1 MSLRRRV
8 LCLLAALSTMVGAAL
23 PGVGPAMAAP
33 SITIVTAVPSVP
45 FNVATRAGVD
55 GVRLSW
61 WRGSVTADAPAPT
74 SYVVRRRAEGY
85 DLDWVVPTD
94 LMSNFGGTSDTTVP
108 VGLLATY
115 TVAARNAAGDSEE
128 SPPASATVPTWAG
141 PYNPARSVLTMVW
154 DEAQAAGGAFSDRA
168 TTQVTQDSA
177 VPPAQ
182 GGDNGLVGFS
192 SGPGSQ
198 FSLTRDTP
206 DGDYTLGIGDGLL
219 NVSAVSGAR
228 CSAYGAS
235 ASGSASVRHTAP
247 SLSGGYASITVDANL
262 VCDDGHHLRVE
273 LRWSTSEDFHALDT
287 PPLTVLEAQPD
298 QVATRDITVTNT
310 GSLDASLGAARFIDS
325 DLSTSAPL
333 TISASSC
340 EGRTVAPGQ
349 SCAVTVRYSAGPA
362 GSPEG
367 NGILVVPADL
377 GEVELGRVV
386 GQQPASLSGPQNV
399 TVTPAPGRVDI
410 SWTPPRTFDSR
421 LIDSWRIEEDSDPS
435 PKVLQRLVNFD
446 QLSSRITALGVGV
459 HSLRVVMRT
468 DDGREISSA
477 PVVVTVPRRWL
488 LVATTSG
495 VRALDPDGGTTAAE
509 PFVIGSWSGIST
521 VGVAFSPARDKV
533 IVAQGPA
540 SGWIEAFSVT
550 GSPLRFLSSQPL
562 FGDDGPAVSPDG
574 ARVIVQRV
582 GYAGSETRDSS
593 LVLVPTIGGAETVV
607 PASSGLRA
615 PSWTPDGTAV
625 LAEQHSGAGLVKVA
639 LGTGARTALPGTTGG
654 RSPAVSRTGR
664 VAYLV
669 RGADGNDEIRLT
681 SLAGGASTRIG
692 LHDGLYELAWDPSG
706 RWLAATGGP
715 YGNPEHTYVYDTAAT
730 SPLVRTLPVGG
741 RDVAWLDTSSTA
753 PVASLAAPLWTTRT
767 ASLTVGATDSDDA
780 VGGLSRECRLDTATA
795 WTTCD
800 STWSLSALPP
810 GRHTAYARVT
820 DPSGKQSAAVTRS
833 WSVDATAPTAALGA
847 VPSVLTGA
855 AFTLT
860 WTAADSGGSGLSSY
874 DARERY
880 ASSAGRFGGY
890 VYPAA
895 WQGLRARSLALR
907 MGPGYQYCFSTRA
920 RDLAGNVGAWSAE
933 RCTAVAFDDR
943 AMSAT
948 SGWTRGTSASYA
960 YGTWSRAA
968 RSAVSLSRGSVQG
981 RRIVL
986 VVTTCPTCGSVDV
999 YHAGIR
1005 LGRVSLYSAKAAYRQ
1020 LRWLPLQSV
1029 TRTGTVVV
1037 RTTSSKGVY
1046 VDGVAVL
1053 H

>member
-1 MSLRRRV
+1 
-8 LCLLAALSTMVGAAL
+8 LLAALSTMVVAAL
-23 PGVGPAMAAP
+23 PGVGPATAAP
-33 SITIVTAVPSVP
+33 SVTIVTAVPSVP
-45 FNVATRAGVD
+45 LNIATRAGVD
-55 GVRLSW
+55 GVALSW
-61 WRGSVTADAPAPT
+61 WRGSVTADATAPT

-94 LMSNFGGTSDTTVP
+94 LMSNFGGTSDTTLP
-108 VGLLATY
+108 VGLPATY
-115 TVAARNAAGDSEE
+115 TVAARNAAGDSVE
-128 SPPASATVPTWAG
+128 SVSTSATVPIWDG
-141 PYNPARSVLTMVW
+141 PYNPARKVLTMVW
-154 DEAQAAGGAFSDRA
+154 DEAQATVGAFSDRA
-168 TTQVTQDSA
+168 TTQATQDSA
-177 VPPAQ
+177 VPPTQ
-182 GGDNGLVGFS
+182 GWDNGLVGYS
-192 SGPGSQ
+192 SGPGSA
-198 FSLTRDTP
+198 FALPRDTP
-206 DGDYTLGIGDGLL
+206 NGDYTVGPGEGLL
-219 NVSAVSGAR
+219 NVSAMSGAPCR
-228 CSAYGAS
+228 ALNGAS
-235 ASGSASVRHTAP
+235 PSGSASVRRTAP
-247 SLSGGYASITVDANL
+247 SLSGGYASITVDADL
-262 VCDDGHHLRVE
+262 LCDDGHRLRVE
-273 LRWSTSEDFHALDT
+273 LRWSTPDDFHALDT
-287 PPLTVLEAQPD
+287 APLTVLEAQPD

-310 GSLDASLGAARFIDS
+310 GSLDATLGDARLIDS
-325 DLSTSAPL
+325 DLSNSAPL
-333 TISASSC
+333 TVTASTC
-340 EGRTVAPGQ
+340 QGRTIAPGQ
-349 SCAVTVRYSAGPA
+349 SCAVTVRYSPGPA

-410 SWTPPRTFDSR
+410 SWKPPSTLDSR
-421 LIDSWRIEEDSDPS
+421 LISSWRIEEDISGS
-435 PKVLQRLVNFD
+435 TTVLRRLI
-446 QLSSRITALGVGV
+446 SSYEQSSSLTGLGVGI

-468 DDGREISSA
+468 GDGREISSA

-509 PFVIGSWSGIST
+509 PFVIGSSSGIST

-533 IVAQGPA
+533 VVAQGPA
-540 SGWIEAFSVT
+540 TGWIEAYSTT

-574 ARVIVQRV
+574 ARVISQRL
-582 GYAGSETRDSS
+582 GYTGSETRDSS

-607 PASSGLRA
+607 PTSSGLRA
-615 PSWTPDGTAV
+615 PSWTPDGSAV
-625 LAEQHSGAGLVKVA
+625 IAELHSGAGLVKVA
-639 LGTGARTALPGTTGG
+639 LGTGARTPLPGTNGG

-664 VAYLV
+664 VAYITRV
-669 RGADGNDEIRLT
+669 GGGDEIRLT

-692 LHDGLYELAWDPSG
+692 LHDGVYELAWDPSG
-706 RWLAATGGP
+706 RWLAATGGL

-730 SPLVRTLPVGG
+730 TPLVRTLPAGG
-741 RDVAWLDTSSTA
+741 RDVAWLDTSSMA
-753 PVASLAAPLWTTRT
+753 PVASLAAPAWTTRT
-767 ASLTVGATDSDDA
+767 ASLTVDATDSDDA
-780 VGGLSRECRLDTATA
+780 VGGLRRECRLDTATA
-795 WTTCD
+795 WTACG
-800 STWSLSALPP
+800 STLSLSALAP
-810 GRHTAYARVT
+810 GRHTAYAQVT
-820 DPSGKQSAAVTRS
+820 DPSGNRSAAATRS
-833 WSVDATAPTAALGA
+833 WSVDAAAPTAALGT
-847 VPSVLTGA
+847 VPSVLAGV

-860 WTAADSGGSGLSSY
+860 WTAADSGGSGLASY

-880 ASSAGRFGGY
+880 AASSGRFGGY

-920 RDLAGNVGAWSAE
+920 RDVAGNVGAWSAE
-933 RCTAVAFDDR
+933 RCTAVALDDR

-948 SGWTRGTSASYA
+948 RGWTRGTSTAYA

-986 VVTTCPTCGSVDV
+986 VATTCPTCGSVDV

-1005 LGRVSLYSAKAAYRQ
+1005 LGRVSLYSAKTAYRQ

-1037 RTTSSKGVY
+1037 RTTSSKVVY
-1046 VDGVAVL
+1046 VDGVAVV